1 MFKSNIYTPRRCER
15 GIPITFNRINISSDK
30 ITDIRSTQISNN
42 IAEITVA
49 SVTGINIGDSI
60 KIIGNGTIDNIYLGN
75 HIVTNV
81 NADTNIISY
90 RVYGVA
96 SDFVIL
102 LESVSGSVY
111 SVPTIEN
118 SPDGYHVSFSI
129 QSSVPG
135 QNTNKISTFLT
146 PSGLQIQN
154 VNVFTPETTLN
165 ISSNYTDTSKAFV
178 KVSITNLTNDQIV
191 YTDYQEVVCSKSLNR
206 PCQIILTDA
215 QRSKFTDLTINNN
228 WTYKNQNYQLLQ
240 FIPYNDVL
248 QNFILEIPSKNPASL
263 PNSLIPKYR
272 VSIDR
277 NLINLYGANG
287 FNGSLDI
294 QDIREVFYEYGVE
307 EADEEV
313 ENPYSFVVA
322 GISDINKIKATPV
335 GYYYNTNPPQ
345 PITLETILS
354 PDENQAIVKIIDKY
368 EIPNVAKLVIQHND
382 FLEYL
387 GELIFIK
394 SIYYKDDIKIV
405 RTIEGEKFSF
415 CGNILPLTEG
425 LTILSAA
432 ACE

>member
-1 MFKSNIYTPRRCER
+1 MFKSSIYTPRKCEK

-49 SVTGINIGDSI
+49 SVNGINVGESI
-60 KIIGNGTIDNIYLGN
+60 NIISNGTIDNIYLGN
-75 HIVTNV
+75 HVVTSV
-81 NADTNIISY
+81 NADTNVISY

-102 LESVSGSVY
+102 TESVSGSVY
-111 SVPTIEN
+111 SVPTIED
-118 SPDGYHVSFSI
+118 SPNGYRVNFTI

-135 QNTNKISTFLT
+135 QNTNKITTLLT
-146 PSGLQIQN
+146 PPSYPIQN
-154 VNVFTPETTLN
+154 ANVFTPETTVS

-178 KVSITNLTNDQIV
+178 KVSITNLTNDTIV

-206 PCQIILTDA
+206 PCQIIFTDA
-215 QRSKFTDLTINNN
+215 QRSKFTDLTIDNN
-228 WTYKNQNYQLLQ
+228 WSYKNQNYQLLQ
-240 FIPYNDVL
+240 FIPYNDVS

-263 PNSLIPKYR
+263 PNNLIPKYR

-277 NLINLYGANG
+277 NQIGWYGANG

-294 QDIREVFYEYGVE
+294 EDIREVFYEYGVE
-307 EADEEV
+307 ADEQIGD
-313 ENPYSFVVA
+313 PYSFVIA

-335 GYYYNTNPPQ
+335 GYYYNMNPPQ
-345 PITLETILS
+345 PITLGEILIR
-354 PDENQAIVKIIDKY
+354 DENQAIVKIIDKY

-405 RTIEGEKFSF
+405 RTIDGEKFSF

-425 LTILSAA
+425 LTVLSAA
-432 ACE
+432 DCE

>member
-1 MFKSNIYTPRRCER
+1 MFKSNIYTPRRCEK
-15 GIPITFNRINISSDK
+15 GISITFNRINTVSTK

-49 SVTGINIGDSI
+49 SVNGINVGDSI
-60 KIIGNGTIDNIYLGN
+60 NIRSNGTIDNIYLGN
-75 HIVTNV
+75 HVVTNV
-81 NADTNIISY
+81 NVDTNVISY
-90 RVYGVA
+90 RVFGVA

-118 SPDGYHVSFSI
+118 SSNGYRVSFTI

-135 QNTNKISTFLT
+135 QNTNKITTLLSP
-146 PSGLQIQN
+146 PSYQIQN
-154 VNVFTPETTLN
+154 ANVFTPETTVS
-165 ISSNYTDTSKAFV
+165 ISSNYTDTSKVFV
-178 KVSITNLTNDQIV
+178 KVSITNLTNNQIV
-191 YTDYQEVVCSKSLNR
+191 YTDYQEIVCSKSLNR

-215 QRSKFTDLTINNN
+215 QRSKFTDLTIDNN

-240 FIPYNDVL
+240 FIPYNDVS

-272 VSIDR
+272 VSIDPNR
-277 NLINLYGANG
+277 INWYGANG

-307 EADEEV
+307 ADEQT

-322 GISDINKIKATPV
+322 GISDINRIKATSV

-345 PITLETILS
+345 PITLETILI

-368 EIPNVAKLVIQHND
+368 EIPNVAKLAIRHNST
-382 FLEYL
+382 LEYL

-394 SIYYKDDIKIV
+394 SIYYKDDIKFV
-405 RTIEGEKFSF
+405 RTIDGEKFSF

-425 LTILSAA
+425 LTVLSAA